1 MTGRSAIRYI
11 SAYQQQFPRVFPMK
25 WICSS
30 AAAFVAASA
39 LFVLAGCASEPQS
52 AEQTAARNPC
62 LGSEPATGTMLRR
75 KEDCGRSGG
84 GGGVPDDVKEEIR
97 RAAATSRPM
106 PPGAAGG
113 R

>member
-1 MTGRSAIRYI
+1 MAGSGPFRYI
-11 SAYQQQFPRVFPMK
+11 SAYQQQFSRVFSMK

-30 AAAFVAASA
+30 AAAFVAASS
-39 LFVLAGCASEPQS
+39 LFVLAGCASGPQGTEQAS
-52 AEQTAARNPC
+52 APNPC

-75 KEDCGRSGG
+75 KEDCGGRSG